1 MTGLQS
7 HRNVVSL
14 RVGAESAQKPLRE
27 CVSVALRDYF
37 EHLNGAHAAD
47 LYQMVLQEIEEPLL
61 QAVMDYTGGNQTKAA
76 EILGINRATLRKKLK
91 LYSLD

>member
-7 HRNVVSL
+7 RRNVVAF

-27 CVSVALRDYF
+27 CVSVALRNYF
-37 EHLNGAHAAD
+37 EHLNGADAAG

-61 QAVMDYTGGNQTKAA
+61 QAVMDYAGGNQTKAA
-76 EILGINRATLRKKLK
+76 EILGVNRATLRKKLK
-91 LYSLD
+91 FYKLD